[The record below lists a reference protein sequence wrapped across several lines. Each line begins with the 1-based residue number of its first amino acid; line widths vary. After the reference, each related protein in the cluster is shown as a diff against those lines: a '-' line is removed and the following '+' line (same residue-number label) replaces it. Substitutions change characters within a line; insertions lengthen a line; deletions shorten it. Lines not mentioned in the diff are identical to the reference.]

1 MTAELKPYSKM
12 KDSGIAWL
20 GMVPEHW
27 KIVRQRYL
35 CSTKTGTR
43 DTVHQV
49 DQGKYPF
56 FVRSQT
62 AVKIDTYSFDGEA
75 VLTAG
80 DGDIGK
86 IFHYINGK
94 FDFHQRVYK
103 FSDFREVLG
112 KFYFYYAS
120 ANLHQEVLR
129 LSAKSTVDSIRLPML
144 QNFPV
149 VIPSVPEQVAI
160 ARYLDYV
167 DVRVRRLT
175 EAKRKLIGLLTE
187 YKQAIVHRAVTRG
200 LDPNVPLKDSG
211 IEWLGMV
218 PQHWEVRRLKQLCS
232 KSALYG
238 ANISAE
244 KYSDVGV
251 RFLRTTDITEKGE
264 LKEGGVFL
272 DINLVKDYILEDGDL
287 LISRSGTV
295 GRSLLYNS
303 TLHGPCSY
311 AGYLVRFVPTSELV
325 PGYMFMFTKTQAFEG
340 FLRVM
345 AISSTID
352 NVNGEKYANCPVP
365 LPPVPEQ
372 IAIVEYLD
380 RATAEIDIAVARA
393 ERQIELLNEYRTR
406 LIADVVTGKL
416 DVRDTILTT
425 EDTDT
430 STALASTDSAHRSDL
445 NGEHDR

>member
-175 EAKRKLIGLLTE
+175 EAKRKLVGLLTE

-200 LDPNVPLKDSG
+200 LDPNVPLKNSD

-218 PQHWEVRRLKQLCS
+218 PQHWEINRLGYCSSLIVPMRDKPERLDGNIPWVRIEDFSGQYLKGSKTNQGVSMETVTKMNLKVFPKGTVLCS
-232 KSALYG
+232 CSCTMGATAIADTPLVSNQTFIGIVPKSNLKSEYVYWLMQVSKEHLTKIATG
-238 ANISAE
+238 AIQQYLSRGDFSRLRIS
-244 KYSDVGV
+244 VPP
-251 RFLRTTDITEKGE
+251 
-264 LKEGGVFL
+264 
-272 DINLVKDYILEDGDL
+272 
-287 LISRSGTV
+287 IS
-295 GRSLLYNS
+295 
-303 TLHGPCSY
+303 
-311 AGYLVRFVPTSELV
+311 
-325 PGYMFMFTKTQAFEG
+325 
-340 FLRVM
+340 
-345 AISSTID
+345 
-352 NVNGEKYANCPVP
+352 
-365 LPPVPEQ
+365 EQ
-372 IAIVEYLD
+372 VAIVEYLD
-380 RATAEIDIAVARA
+380 RTTAEIDTAVARA

-416 DVRDTILTT
+416 DVRDATLDP
-425 EDTDT
+425 EE
-430 STALASTDSAHRSDL
+430 RK
-445 NGEHDR
+445 N